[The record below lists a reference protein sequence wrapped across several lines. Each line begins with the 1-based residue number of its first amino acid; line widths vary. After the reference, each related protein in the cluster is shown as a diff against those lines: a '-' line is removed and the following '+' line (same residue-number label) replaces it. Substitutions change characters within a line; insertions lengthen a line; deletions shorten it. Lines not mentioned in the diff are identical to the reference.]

1 MKPLFDYLSASRAEL
16 AKVSWPNR
24 RQTMRLTFIVIIFSV
39 VVAAIL
45 GVMDLG
51 FSWLLQNVII
61 KG

>member
-1 MKPLFDYLSASRAEL
+1 MKSLVDYLSASRAEL

-24 RQTMRLTFIVIIFSV
+24 RQTVRLTFIVIIFSV

>member
-1 MKPLFDYLSASRAEL
+1 MKPLFDYLSASRSEL

-24 RQTMRLTFIVIIFSV
+24 RQTARLTFVVIVFSF
-39 VVAAIL
+39 VVAGIL
-45 GVMDLG
+45 GLMDMG